1 LEKFDVAVV
10 GGGSAGLA
18 ALQQLSNLGKQG
30 VLIEAG
36 KTVGCKNISG
46 GILYSKKPKNG
57 KVYNVEDVY
66 GEQFFHYAPVERLIT
81 KYILHA
87 TSKDKVHSFDLTAA
101 HKYEANF
108 GYSVLLNRL
117 NSWFAQVANES
128 AEKQGGGIVTGV
140 HVRNIIWQ
148 GERTIIET
156 DELKE
161 FEVKAIIAAD
171 GVNSEVADMTRVRQ
185 KFSPEELYQG
195 VKVITRLPEDI
206 INERFKITSEEG
218 TAHLFA
224 GDVTLNHIGG
234 GFLYTNKE
242 TLSIGAV
249 YHYDSLMT
257 KSIQPY
263 DLVDALLL
271 NPLVKEFMKDE
282 VPITEEIGK
291 NLSKEEQL
299 RTRFTVSKLLKSWEE
314 LRSEYYSAQGRK
326 RLIGSGR
333 YKNEQ
338 EIKARLDAIYHDLTV
353 KYGTKFVTD
362 YVELEYSAKLVPDGK
377 RCRMKRP
384 FFKNILFI
392 GDAAGRGIFIGP
404 RIEGLNVGI
413 DDAARAANT
422 VARSIERNNFS
433 SDYMGEFYAKSVE
446 ESPYTKDMKE
456 IDKDYLKIFLD
467 AAKEVPKDI
476 IGSRYGTIIRLMSSG
491 TLRGLAVGFANILG
505 YDRLLPLVESEETY
519 VQVPIELAERLG
531 RRISSNY
538 TPKLLTIAQRIANL
552 KYDDDSISH
561 IRVLNPRSEFMK
573 KMVVLCP
580 TKCYNLEYEDVMLQH
595 EGCIEC
601 GTCAKETQWKHPRGE
616 KGVAF
621 QYG

>member
-171 GVNSEVADMTRVRQ
+171 GVNSEVADMTGVRQ
-185 KFSPEELYQG
+185 KFSPEELFQG

>member
-171 GVNSEVADMTRVRQ
+171 GVNSEVADMTGVRQ

-224 GDVTLNHIGG
+224 GDVTLKHIGG

-314 LRSEYYSAQGRK
+314 LRSEYYSVQGRK
-326 RLIGSGR
+326 RLIESGR